1 MEGRFLEKKIMV
13 RPTCP
18 FCGAPI
24 DKPKDLS
31 ARMPNEM
38 PVGSCSCGAVYA
50 YDVTG
55 HNLGAAMIEAL
66 VFGCNGDWDLAWGLL
81 PEEDYLEKEVKN
93 YDIESH
99 LIIHGGAFRGRNIS
113 GTLYFIRLHDDIREV
128 TEEGF
133 QEQLKKATPVRESA
147 PSRVRNKK
155 TLLKGEVETLVSE
168 YRIDALV
175 EAAEQ
180 DNKIIRH
187 LKRLLY
193 SVDPLP
199 RLKAADTLG
208 RVSSVIAR
216 RDPGIISRLL
226 QGFFTSI
233 ADTAASS
240 WGALDAAGEI
250 IRNSPEQ
257 YAGFIPQIYQLT
269 RDSAM
274 VSGVLR
280 ALVRIAE
287 IKPDPIRKTAF
298 RFMPFLQHPD
308 PEVRGYTAMLLG
320 NLKAREA
327 KEDLAKLEGD
337 QASLDLYEDGKLQR
351 KTIGQLASD
360 SLSKL

>member
-1 MEGRFLEKKIMV
+1 MEGRFFGKEVME

-18 FCGAPI
+18 FCEAPI
-24 DKPKDLS
+24 EKPKELS

-81 PEEDYLEKEVKN
+81 PEEDYQEKEVKH

-99 LIIHGGAFRGRNIS
+99 LVIPGGAYEGRNIS
-113 GTLYFIRLHDDIREV
+113 GTLYFIKLQEDIREV
-128 TEEGF
+128 TEDGF
-133 QEQLKKATPVRESA
+133 QKELKKATPVRMSA
-147 PSRVRNKK
+147 PPGVKPEK
-155 TLLKGEVETLVSE
+155 TLQKGEVETLVSE
-168 YRIDALV
+168 YRLDTLL

-180 DNKIIRH
+180 DNRIIRH

-193 SVDPLP
+193 SVDLLP
-199 RLKAADTLG
+199 RMKAADALG
-208 RVSSVIAR
+208 QVSAVIAE

-250 IRNSPEQ
+250 IRNSPEH

-274 VSGVLR
+274 VTGVLR
-280 ALVRIAE
+280 TLGRIAE
-287 IKPDPIRKTAF
+287 VQPDPIRKTTF
-298 RFMPFLQHPD
+298 RFLPLLQHED
-308 PEVRGYTAMLLG
+308 PEIRGYALVLLG
-320 NLKAREA
+320 NLKAFEA
-327 KEDLAKLEGD
+327 KEDLAALQD
-337 QASLDLYEDGKLQR
+337 DPASLDIYREGTIQKM
-351 KTIGQLASD
+351 TIGQLASD
-360 SLSKL
+360 ALAGL